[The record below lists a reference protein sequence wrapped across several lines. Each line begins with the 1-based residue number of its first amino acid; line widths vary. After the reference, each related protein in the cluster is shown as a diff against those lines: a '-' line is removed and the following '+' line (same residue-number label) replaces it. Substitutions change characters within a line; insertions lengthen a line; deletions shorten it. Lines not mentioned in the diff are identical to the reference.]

1 MPKKI
6 ENARE
11 LLLREAKRL
20 LNEEGYEKLTMRSV
34 ANACG
39 LGVGTAYN
47 YFPSKNTLVA
57 SVMLE
62 DWRYCLEK
70 MRGCSSVG
78 MERLSFVYTCL
89 GEFLTAYQ
97 TLFCDEGAKASYNSS
112 AADFHKPLRS
122 QLAEV
127 IFPVCEEQ
135 FLSEFLAESILRW
148 IVEGV
153 PFETLQPLFYK
164 LINKNEGDI
173 SL

>member
-11 LLLREAKRL
+11 LLLKEAKRL
-20 LNEEGYEKLTMRSV
+20 LREEGYGKLTMRSV

-47 YFPSKNTLVA
+47 YFSSKDTLVA

-62 DWRYCLEK
+62 DWRRCLEK
-70 MRGCSSVG
+70 MKESELGG
-78 MERLSFVYTCL
+78 MERLAFVYADL
-89 GEFLTAYQ
+89 GEFVVAYQ
-97 TLFCDEGAKASYNSS
+97 ALFSDQGAKASYNSS
-112 AADFHKPLRS
+112 PVNFHKELRA

-127 IFPVCEEQ
+127 ILPVCKEE

-148 IVEGV
+148 IVEGIS
-153 PFETLQPLFYK
+153 FETLQPIFHK
-164 LINKNEGDI
+164 LIK
-173 SL
+173 